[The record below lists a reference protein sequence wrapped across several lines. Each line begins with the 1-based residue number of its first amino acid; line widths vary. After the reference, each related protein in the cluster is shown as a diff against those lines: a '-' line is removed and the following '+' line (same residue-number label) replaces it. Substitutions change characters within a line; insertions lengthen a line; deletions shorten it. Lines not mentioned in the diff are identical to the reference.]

1 MLSKCANPSCATPF
15 LYLRH
20 GRLFQA
26 EAFTGNVRPVLA
38 LSSQLDME
46 IAAEDSGTVTHLR
59 PPQRKELFWLC
70 GECCLTHTLIFA
82 KSGGLAVVPLRT
94 GTARRAAA

>member
-26 EAFTGNVRPVLA
+26 EVFSGNVRPVLA
-38 LSSQLDME
+38 LSSQLDLE
-46 IAAEDSGTVTHLR
+46 IEAEDAGRVAHLR
-59 PPQRKELFWLC
+59 PAAKKELFWLC
-70 GECCLTHTLIFA
+70 GECCLTRTIIF
-82 KSGGLAVVPLRT
+82 SRNGGLALVPLRS
-94 GTARRAAA
+94 GAARRAAA